1 MKKIKMI
8 DDHILDEHLLKMMVE
23 SMAEEWKQL
32 VQKIRVVDRDDFDE
46 AILMKDIIEDSKK
59 PEKCVIKCP

>member
-32 VQKIRVVDRDDFDE
+32 V
-46 AILMKDIIEDSKK
+46 
-59 PEKCVIKCP
+59 